1 MITFVELREDVRF
14 VDRGIKALVSVFKRQ
29 IFLINLITVRCL
41 SLALELDKCLCFRLN
56 LRHGML
62 RIGLPDWQ
70 EIVGIDDH
78 ASLLHD
84 AVRALSTR
92 LVDIPYHFLVDTLQ
106 RKIFGYSRTKYKESH
121 LLRGWQHQHWHAP
134 KR

>member
-1 MITFVELREDVRF
+1 MRF
-14 VDRGIKALVSVFKRQ
+14 VDCGIKALVSVFERQ

-41 SLALELDKCLCFRLN
+41 PLALELDKCLRFRLN

-70 EIVGIDDH
+70 EIVSINDN

-92 LVDIPYHFLVDTLQ
+92 LVDIPYHFFVDTLH
-106 RKIFGYSRTKYKESH
+106 RKIIGYSRTKYKESH
-121 LLRGWQHQHWHAP
+121 LLRGWQYQHWHAP

>member
-1 MITFVELREDVRF
+1 MITLVELREDVRF

-106 RKIFGYSRTKYKESH
+106 RKIFGYSRTKYK
-121 LLRGWQHQHWHAP
+121 
-134 KR
+134 

>member
-1 MITFVELREDVRF
+1 MITLVELREDVRF
-14 VDRGIKALVSVFKRQ
+14 VDRGIKALVSVFERQ

-41 SLALELDKCLCFRLN
+41 SLALELDKCLRFRLN

-70 EIVGIDDH
+70 EIVGINDN

-84 AVRALSTR
+84 AIRALSTR
-92 LVDIPYHFLVDTLQ
+92 LVDIPHHFLVDTLQ
-106 RKIFGYSRTKYKESH
+106 KKIIGYSRTKYKKSH
-121 LLRGWQHQHWHAP
+121 LPREWQHQHWHAL